1 MKEPRLKCGHCG
13 CGLGKPGV
21 VLITERYEGTVEV
34 AEARVVARALSNTVV
49 SHAECAECGAEIAV
63 VDLEWA

>member
-13 CGLGKPGV
+13 CGLGNLDCS
-21 VLITERYEGTVEV
+21 LIAFRDQHHSRL